1 MCIQKLLLKNT
12 ENRKKVATGQGKHAI
27 KLPKNRT
34 YSGALRIGV
43 DVIPHLGT

>member
-1 MCIQKLLLKNT
+1 MHT
-12 ENRKKVATGQGKHAI
+12 ETFAYEYGEQEKVATGQGKHAI